1 MKVFSSSSNEHEG
14 DYNVCV
20 IAATKNAPYC
30 PPPPP
35 PIGNPGMMTV
45 LCLHLRPIMPT
56 VASGYRLCENQPIC
70 QNKNVPFSNF
80 FFTKIGG

>member
-1 MKVFSSSSNEHEG
+1 MASARPVGPFSPTRNTGTRKVFSSSNEHEG

-30 PPPPP
+30 PPLPPPP

-56 VASGYRLCENQPIC
+56 AASG
-70 QNKNVPFSNF
+70 
-80 FFTKIGG
+80 